1 MHVRTVV
8 CVTKNS
14 FIFHPQS
21 QQEVKESTVSK
32 AQTQEIF
39 HFKVTY
45 WKVTGNF
52 QDCVN
57 YYCYYSPLS
66 SNKYLNISLQWDEQ
80 D

>member
-1 MHVRTVV
+1 MHMRTVV

-14 FIFHPQS
+14 FIFHSQS

-45 WKVTGNF
+45 
-52 QDCVN
+52 
-57 YYCYYSPLS
+57 
-66 SNKYLNISLQWDEQ
+66 
-80 D
+80 